1 MAVPLPAPGT
11 HQEEPDSPDS
21 QGVKED
27 EASPEARTRETVVI
41 SSDEDTEAEEGV
53 GVGVARQRKMVIC
66 SDEDTEGQLLQ
77 KTAILQSRAS
87 RAVPL
92 HTPRVSDP
100 RGASTLTE
108 ELGLVRAV
116 GGHPAGTFHFMGFTQ
131 GLTVCGSCGLC
142 QM

>member
-1 MAVPLPAPGT
+1 MPLPAPGT

-77 KTAILQSRAS
+77 NG
-87 RAVPL
+87 
-92 HTPRVSDP
+92 HTTVTLVT
-100 RGASTLTE
+100 RGSTT
-108 ELGLVRAV
+108 
-116 GGHPAGTFHFMGFTQ
+116 H
-131 GLTVCGSCGLC
+131 S
-142 QM
+142 